1 MAREDFM
8 QRYIIG
14 VPRRKRWRLLLRDW
28 QLYLML
34 LLPVAFYVL
43 FKYMPMYGTIIA
55 FKKYSAKRGIWGSK
69 WVGFTNFNKFLSDP
83 YFYKLIRNTLLIN
96 LYSLLFG

>member
-34 LLPVAFYVL
+34 LLPVAFYVQVH
-43 FKYMPMYGTIIA
+43 A
-55 FKKYSAKRGIWGSK
+55 HVWHH
-69 WVGFTNFNKFLSDP
+69 
-83 YFYKLIRNTLLIN
+83 
-96 LYSLLFG
+96 YSL